1 MQSAA
6 HLIVSRI
13 PNPIILPYLIRQ
25 NLVVSLLSDKIATYI
40 SSKIISTITMI
51 AVNIREILQSR
62 SVMNSNF
69 NLRLSRSAHRRHNT
83 QKVNMSLILI

>member
-1 MQSAA
+1 
-6 HLIVSRI
+6 
-13 PNPIILPYLIRQ
+13 
-25 NLVVSLLSDKIATYI
+25 
-40 SSKIISTITMI
+40 MI

-83 QKVNMSLILI
+83 QKVNKQNIRGFVKWGVR